1 MLQEYELRIIKSEIF
16 LTKINYLQVIY
27 FELEGKK
34 VLLEGKSFWQ
44 ILLKTICLLFA
55 AIN

>member
-34 VLLEGKSFWQ
+34 VNFLADFVKV
-44 ILLKTICLLFA
+44 ICLLFA